1 MLQVSKLAKAFSGFQ
16 AVAEA
21 NLTVPKGQVVAVI
34 GPNGA
39 GKSTLFNLITGHL
52 KPDRGT
58 ISFKGQEIG
67 GLSPHEICRQGV
79 ARSFQLINVFPRLNT
94 YQNVQVAVLA
104 RYGKTNNLFR
114 PARRLVQEETLAVM
128 DKVGLLSYRDQMCS
142 SLSYGDQKVLEL
154 AIALGSKPEI
164 LLLDEPTAG
173 MSPEETRTIVRLI
186 KNLAEVEGLTILL
199 TEHDMDL
206 VFDVAQRIMVLHQ
219 GRTIA
224 EGLPDDV
231 RRDKA
236 VQNAYL
242 GETG

>member
-1 MLQVSKLAKAFSGFQ
+1 MLRIEGLAKSFGGFK
-16 AVAEA
+16 AVADA
-21 NLTVPKGQVVAVI
+21 RLHVPKGQVAAVI

-52 KPDRGT
+52 RPDAGR
-58 ISFKGQEIG
+58 IVFKGKDITAMA
-67 GLSPHEICRQGV
+67 PHQVSRLGV
-79 ARSFQLINVFPRLNT
+79 SRSFQLLNVFPRLT
-94 YQNVQVAVLA
+94 VFENVQVAVLA
-104 RYGKTNNLFR
+104 RLRQSGRMLT
-114 PARRLVQEETLAVM
+114 PARKLVVAETTQVLDKLGLAPYAGRLCT
-128 DKVGLLSYRDQMCS
+128 
-142 SLSYGDQKVLEL
+142 SLSYGDQKVVEI
-154 AIALGSKPEI
+154 AISLGSSPEL

-173 MSPEETRTIVRLI
+173 MSPEETRTIVQLI
-186 KNLAEVEGLTILL
+186 KNLSGSEGLTILL

-224 EGLPDDV
+224 EGQPEEV
-231 RRDKA
+231 KKDKA